1 VSWLPLGSTGR
12 VAATVKANAAPAEC
26 DAECVAEGTAEC
38 TVLGAGGSADDDA
51 PDGDVTAEQP
61 DSTATT
67 HRDAAAMTGSFARL
81 RRGRPMG

>member
-1 VSWLPLGSTGR
+1 
-12 VAATVKANAAPAEC
+12 VKANAAPAEC
-26 DAECVAEGTAEC
+26 DAECDAEGTAEC
-38 TVLGAGGSADDDA
+38 TVLGAEGSADDDA